1 MTATGVRFVP
11 LANRQVLHEARAPG
25 NVPGRS
31 ANLKA
36 GSSRPFPEGLDLKTR
51 RAFLIA
57 LLLIAANLRPSL
69 TGVGPL
75 LKTIQDDLALSATAA
90 GVLASLP
97 ILIFAAFAPLARLAR
112 RLGGERMLL
121 AGLLALVIGLLVRSE
136 GHVAT

>member
-1 MTATGVRFVP
+1 MQRVF
-11 LANRQVLHEARAPG
+11 HEARTLSKG
-25 NVPGRS
+25 
-31 ANLKA
+31 ANL
-36 GSSRPFPEGLDLKTR
+36 RPVPRGLDLKTR
-51 RAFLIA
+51 PAFLIA

-75 LKTIQDDLALSATAA
+75 LQTIQDDLMLSATAA
-90 GVLASLP
+90 GLLASLP
-97 ILIFAAFAPLARLAR
+97 VLIFAAFAPLARLAR